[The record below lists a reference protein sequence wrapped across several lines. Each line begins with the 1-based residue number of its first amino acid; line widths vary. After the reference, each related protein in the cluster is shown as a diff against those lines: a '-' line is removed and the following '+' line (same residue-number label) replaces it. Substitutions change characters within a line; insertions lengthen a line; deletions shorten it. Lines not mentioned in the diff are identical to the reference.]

1 MQGHLG
7 READE
12 AKAGLESGP
21 GGRGQHGLRDEN
33 HENRV
38 VPCVRVTVRKYF
50 FPNPIFSISSDF
62 SFFRFSGKFS
72 ENILVGPE
80 QPNVPALARNLNRQP
95 ACSYKVA

>member
-12 AKAGLESGP
+12 AEAGLESGP
-21 GGRGQHGLRDEN
+21 GRRGQHGLRDEN
-33 HENRV
+33 HEYRDVCNC
-38 VPCVRVTVRKYF
+38 PEIF
-50 FPNPIFSISSDF
+50 FSDF
-62 SFFRFSGKFS
+62 SFFRFCGKFS
-72 ENILVGPE
+72 ENILVGPK

>member
-12 AKAGLESGP
+12 AEAGLESGP
-21 GGRGQHGLRDEN
+21 GRQGQHGLRDEN

-38 VPCVRVTVRKYF
+38 VRVTVRKYF
-50 FPNPIFSISSDF
+50 FSDF
-62 SFFRFSGKFS
+62 SFFRFCGKFS